1 MAQTSPYSTRF
12 KVIASLVAAAA
23 IALFAVA
30 ILTLSG
36 NKDQGLSADNAKVVD
51 ALIPAANTQVP
62 QQSSVGIDLVAG
74 WDGVLRI
81 NGVEIPEDELVKTPQ
96 TWLIIFTPGDGKAV
110 EEFET
115 GRNCVTAVIWP
126 IADGR
131 GAADRQ
137 VPWCFEVV

>member
-51 ALIPAANTQVP
+51 ALIPTANTQVP

-96 TWLIIFTPGDGKAV
+96 TGLIMFTPGDGKAV

-126 IADGR
+126 IAEGR
-131 GAADRQ
+131 GPADRQ

>member
-12 KVIASLVAAAA
+12 KVIASVVLVAA
-23 IALFAVA
+23 ISLFVVA
-30 ILTLSG
+30 FLTLSG

-51 ALIPAANTQVP
+51 SLVPTPNTQVP

-96 TWLIIFTPGDGKAV
+96 TGLIMFTPGDGKTV
-110 EEFET
+110 EQLEA

-131 GAADRQ
+131 GPADRQ

>member
-12 KVIASLVAAAA
+12 KVIASVVLVAA
-23 IALFAVA
+23 ISLFVVA
-30 ILTLSG
+30 FLTLSG

-51 ALIPAANTQVP
+51 SLVPTPNTQVP

-96 TWLIIFTPGDGKAV
+96 TGLIMFTPGDGKTV
-110 EEFET
+110 EQFET
-115 GRNCVTAVIWP
+115 GRNCVVAVIWRLQ
-126 IADGR
+126 DGR
-131 GAADRQ
+131 GTADRQ